1 MLKILAGADV
11 HLGMKFA
18 GYPEVRQDLAEARF
32 TALERLVQA
41 ANESDCDMVVLA
53 GDLFDRVSVAARDVV
68 RAAELL
74 NRFHGRLV
82 TVLPGNHDFH
92 SGTAGSLWSR
102 FADAAGDRILVLQ
115 DPRIYDLNHFDLE
128 VLLFAGPCDSKHGRN
143 SAISWMEEGQPR
155 GEQSDGDPQ
164 TLRIGVAHGS
174 IEAISPDAQGV
185 YFPMTREQLAKAPV
199 DLWIIGHTHR
209 QHPAEAGGVRTDR
222 NSPPPVLI
230 PGTPE
235 PDGFDCTHG
244 GTAWLIEVEEK
255 GRVRLDTLSTGTYR
269 FVREERTLANAAEV
283 RRFTEGLESA
293 RQREQTLLRLT
304 LQGRL
309 EAEQLRE
316 LRRVLAE
323 AGQSYFYTRIDG
335 RGLLERI
342 GERTVEAEFT
352 QGSFPYRLLKALIAE
367 KDYEALQ
374 TAYNLLQGQRQ

>member
-1 MLKILAGADV
+1 M
-11 HLGMKFA
+11 
-18 GYPEVRQDLAEARF
+18 
-32 TALERLVQA
+32 
-41 ANESDCDMVVLA
+41 S
-53 GDLFDRVSVAARDVV
+53 AARDVV

-74 NRFHGRLV
+74 NGFHGRLV
-82 TVLPGNHDFH
+82 AVLPGNHDFH

-102 FADAAGDRILVLQ
+102 FGDAAGDRILVLQ
-115 DPRIYDLNHFDLE
+115 DPRVYDLNHFDLE
-128 VLLFAGPCDSKHGRN
+128 VLLFAGPCDSKHGLN
-143 SAISWMEEGQPR
+143 SAIAWMEEDHAR
-155 GEQSDGDPQ
+155 GEQSARDPQ
-164 TLRIGVAHGS
+164 ALRIGVAHGS

-185 YFPMTREQLAKAPV
+185 YFPMTRDQLDEAPV

-209 QHPAEAGGVRTDR
+209 QHPAEVGGVRTDR
-222 NSPPPVLI
+222 DSPPPVLI

-244 GTAWLIEVEEK
+244 GTAWMIEVEEK

-269 FVREERTLANAAEV
+269 FVREERTLENAAEL
-283 RRFTEGLESA
+283 RRFTEGLEGA
-293 RQREQTLLRLT
+293 RQRERTLLRLT
-304 LQGRL
+304 LRGRL

-323 AGQSYFYTRIDG
+323 AGQSYFYTRIDD

-342 GERTVEAEFT
+342 SERTVEAEFT

-374 TAYNLLQGQRQ
+374 TAYNLLQEQRQ